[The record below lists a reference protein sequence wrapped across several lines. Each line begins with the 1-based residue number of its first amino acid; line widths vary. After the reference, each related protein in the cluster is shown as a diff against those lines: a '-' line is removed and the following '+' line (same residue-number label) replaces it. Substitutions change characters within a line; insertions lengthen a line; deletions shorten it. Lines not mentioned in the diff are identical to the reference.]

1 MSKTSPTVLLCIGGG
16 IAAYKSAMLCS
27 RLVQNG
33 VQVRVAISQAAT
45 EFIGVA
51 TLSALSGNPVATST
65 FDPSRPL
72 GSHIE
77 LADGIDLMIVAP
89 ATADLLGK
97 FAHGIADDLISTTYL
112 QATCPVALAP
122 AMSDPMWNKPA
133 VQRNVDVLRSDGC
146 QVIGPES
153 GWLSCRVR
161 GDGRMSEP
169 DTIAAAVFAALDI
182 TPS

>member
-33 VQVRVAISQAAT
+33 VQVRVAMSDAAT
-45 EFIGVA
+45 KFIGVP
-51 TLSALSGNPVATST
+51 TLSALSGRSVATSL
-65 FDPSRPL
+65 FDASRPL

-77 LADGIDLMIVAP
+77 LADGLDLMIVAP
-89 ATADLLGK
+89 ATADLLAK

-112 QATCPVALAP
+112 QATCPVILSP
-122 AMSDPMWNKPA
+122 AMSDSMWNKAA
-133 VQRNVDVLRSDGC
+133 VKRNIETLAKDGC
-146 QVIGPES
+146 KMIGPES

-169 DTIAAAVFAALDI
+169 DTIAAAIFAALEL
-182 TPS
+182 PQS